1 MTIKYKPVKRGR
13 PGHPE
18 VPAKF
23 YPSLQA
29 RARVTTHELAREASD
44 MCTLST
50 PDMVAAIEALL
61 TLIPKHLADGEIVE
75 LGDLGE
81 LWLYFSAEGIDDKNK
96 VSGKQIKTLLPRLI
110 PGERFKQE
118 LADVKFQKLR

>member
-1 MTIKYKPVKRGR
+1 MTIKYKAVERSR

-18 VPAKF
+18 VPAKY

-29 RARVTTHELAREASD
+29 TGRVTTYELAQEASD

-61 TLIPKHLADGEIVE
+61 TLIPQHLADGEIVE

-81 LWLYFSAEGIDDKNK
+81 FWLYFSAEGIDDKNK
-96 VSGKQIKTLLPRLI
+96 VSGK
-110 PGERFKQE
+110 
-118 LADVKFQKLR
+118 